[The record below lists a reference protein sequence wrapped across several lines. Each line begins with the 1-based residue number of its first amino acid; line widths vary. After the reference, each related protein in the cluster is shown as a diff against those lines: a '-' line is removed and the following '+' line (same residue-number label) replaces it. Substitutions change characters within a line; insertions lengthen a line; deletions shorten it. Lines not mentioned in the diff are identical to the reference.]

1 MLLPFRCH
9 LPVSG
14 LPQPTGQAFVQS
26 HIFPTDSRR
35 KVFVYWNDDKGQ
47 VIGRIILSLLIF
59 VFGDRN
65 WRPPPTYVITELQ
78 ISLDLRKLILTG
90 NNPDG
95 PSSCCCKFLV
105 VFSLP
110 VSSAVRCRV
119 LYRKTIGAGTS
130 VRLGFPNVRPV
141 VSDERSEEFR
151 RSVKESLN
159 GPVQANRSDGIKP
172 GIGIERKNI
181 PTF

>member
-26 HIFPTDSRR
+26 HTFPTDSRR

-95 PSSCCCKFLV
+95 PSSCCCKFPV

-119 LYRKTIGAGTS
+119 LCRKTIG
-130 VRLGFPNVRPV
+130 V
-141 VSDERSEEFR
+141 VSNYTD
-151 RSVKESLN
+151 
-159 GPVQANRSDGIKP
+159 DGIDRSLFIYCDSDRFLQRESKL
-172 GIGIERKNI
+172 IEKMA
-181 PTF
+181 